1 MAKNAWTDYDP
12 TAVNNAD
19 AGGVNIA
26 EGCDF
31 GNMNNMGRELM
42 SHTAEVMNGTSPMSD
57 GLKIGYS
64 SDLTANF
71 TFDCS
76 GITTSTTRTITMPDG
91 DVTLKAGAQ
100 LGASDFSADGEIL
113 VGTGSGAFQAESG
126 STLRTSIGVSEA
138 STYGEATAANYRAAA
153 ADKLLVSDTVWGAM
167 AEVALSSSSNSV
179 AWDMSSG
186 IDFDIDTL
194 GENTTLANP
203 SNVTVGKKGR
213 IRVVQDGT
221 GGRTMAFGSNFVF
234 LGGTAPTLSTAA
246 SAEDYL
252 YYDAISATKILIS
265 ALLDVQ

>member
-1 MAKNAWTDYDP
+1 MAKNAWTDYDS
-12 TAVNNAD
+12 TAANNTD
-19 AGGVNIA
+19 I
-26 EGCDF
+26 
-31 GNMNNMGRELM
+31 GNVASANSSAVSLGAALFRELA
-42 SHTAEVMNGTSPMSD
+42 SHTADAMAGTSPMSD
-57 GLKIGYS
+57 GLKIGYA
-64 SDLTANF
+64 SDLTANIQ
-71 TFDCS
+71 FDCS

-138 STYGEATAANYRAAA
+138 STYGEATAANYRAAT

-203 SNVTVGKKGR
+203 TNVTVGKKGR

-221 GGRTMAFGSNFVF
+221 GSRTMAFASNFVF

-246 SAEDYL
+246 GAEDYL